1 MTHSQTPEEVLTTLS
16 QTDIRTPIPP
26 STLLPTISSPPFIA
40 LPGTFNTRDLGLV
53 PSSTLRPSLVYRSG
67 ALSHLAATPDGATTL
82 ATRLG
87 VKHVF
92 DLRSEQEHNSD
103 PDPEVPGVR
112 NSWLPTA
119 DKDASLDLADFVDGE
134 GEAGYVKMYMDVLN
148 VYREPFK
155 AVLEHIRDVPDEPLL
170 FHCTAGRDRTGVLS
184 GLIMSLAGQ
193 DPEVVAFDFM
203 LSRIGKEPARE
214 MLLAFVMKS
223 TGAADLEAPGL
234 YNLVSLRR
242 SCWDAFVNEVQQK
255 YGGFYGYARSV
266 LGFTDDDLSL
276 IKKNLVRD

>member
-170 FHCTAGRDRTGVLS
+170 FHCTGEFDAGKR
-184 GLIMSLAGQ
+184 
-193 DPEVVAFDFM
+193 
-203 LSRIGKEPARE
+203 
-214 MLLAFVMKS
+214 
-223 TGAADLEAPGL
+223 GAL
-234 YNLVSLRR
+234 
-242 SCWDAFVNEVQQK
+242 WW
-255 YGGFYGYARSV
+255 
-266 LGFTDDDLSL
+266 
-276 IKKNLVRD
+276 